1 MCKGKL
7 RKRWTCDVIDSYN
20 QTLGFTYDKIHER
33 PYCKVR
39 IMTKEIVLFGIF
51 SVLHLIV
58 ICTITR
64 ENYLFLP
71 SKILPILLLIFTLG
85 KSWTNLA
92 KKGKLILIA
101 LVFSL
106 FGDSF
111 LALPGSGYF
120 VPGLGS
126 FLIAQLIYAYAFS
139 LGSKPQWL
147 YSLPFLLFGL
157 TFFYFLSSHLGNLL
171 VPVSVYISAICL
183 MGWRA
188 ASRDANRKIY
198 QLALFGA
205 LVFMLSDSII
215 AYSMFLNR
223 ELNRTIASL
232 LIMITYYLAQV
243 MIFQATVLEELK
255 HTNSKST

>member
-139 LGSKPQWL
+139 LGWSELIYKNILNYQVSPYLQF
-147 YSLPFLLFGL
+147 PKTQGFVGIPGL
-157 TFFYFLSSHLGNLL
+157 TFTL
-171 VPVSVYISAICL
+171 V
-183 MGWRA
+183 
-188 ASRDANRKIY
+188 
-198 QLALFGA
+198 
-205 LVFMLSDSII
+205 
-215 AYSMFLNR
+215 LN
-223 ELNRTIASL
+223 
-232 LIMITYYLAQV
+232 
-243 MIFQATVLEELK
+243 F
-255 HTNSKST
+255 